1 MISRSNFIA
10 TLGLAIFAAS
20 AASSAAYSKDIIG
33 CTVIADLD
41 SGDVLYREGTCDKG
55 FYPQS
60 TFKLPLAM
68 MGYDAG
74 ILIDEKTP
82 LWDYKPEFNRSKRE
96 QKSVDPTIWEKDSI
110 VWYSQQIT
118 RKLGESRFG
127 DYVQRFDYGNRDVS
141 GGPDGTDGLTE
152 SWLMSSLTISPDQQV
167 DFLRRFLMGAL
178 PISDAA
184 YDYTRAITP
193 RFEAKD
199 GWTVQ
204 GKTGSGWLRDK
215 AGKMDRDRPLGW
227 FVGWAE
233 REGRTLVFARM
244 RVADRPQDEP
254 ISFGTRDGLIADL
267 PDLAK
272 QF

>member
-1 MISRSNFIA
+1 MVLRRKFVVA
-10 TLGLAIFAAS
+10 LGMAAFGAFSLPSVVS
-20 AASSAAYSKDIIG
+20 AKDIIH

-41 SGDVLYREGTCDKG
+41 SGDVLHREGTCDKG

-82 LWDYKPEFNRSKRE
+82 RWDYKPEFKRSKRE

-110 VWYSQQIT
+110 VWYSQEIT
-118 RKLGESRFG
+118 RKLGENRFA
-127 DYVQRFDYGNRDVS
+127 DYVQRFGYGNRNVS
-141 GGPDGTDGLTE
+141 GGPSSDGLTE
-152 SWLMSSLTISPDQQV
+152 SWLMSSLLISPDQQV
-167 DFLRRFLMGAL
+167 DFLRRFLTGAL

-184 YDYTRAITP
+184 FDYTQAITP

-199 GWTVQ
+199 GWTVK

-215 AGKMDRDRPLGW
+215 AGKTNRNRPLGW

-233 REGRTLVFARM
+233 RDGQTLVFARM
-244 RVADRPQDEP
+244 RVADRPQEEP
-254 ISFGTRDGLIADL
+254 ISFATRDSLIADL
-267 PDLAK
+267 PKLAED
-272 QF
+272 F